1 MGTRHMKFVLTI
13 NSMHKI
19 NWYVDALYVTHSN
32 YKGHTSMMMTMGFG
46 ALVSM
51 SRGQKINVKIST
63 EAEIVGLDYSLG
75 DILWGKY
82 FLEEQGY
89 HINPNIVH

>member
-1 MGTRHMKFVLTI
+1 
-13 NSMHKI
+13 
-19 NWYVDALYVTHSN
+19 
-32 YKGHTSMMMTMGFG
+32 MMMTMGFG

-82 FLEEQGY
+82 YL
-89 HINPNIVH
+89 